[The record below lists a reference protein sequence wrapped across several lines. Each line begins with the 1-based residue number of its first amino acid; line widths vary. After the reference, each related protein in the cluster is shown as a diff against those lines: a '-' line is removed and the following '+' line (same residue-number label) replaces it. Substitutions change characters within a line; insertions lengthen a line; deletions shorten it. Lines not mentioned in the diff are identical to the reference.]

1 MIRLP
6 PRSTRTDTLFPYTT
20 LCRSGQVKRC
30 RSAKLDGCRTT
41 IVRDAR
47 AVIEKG
53 REREGLV
60 AQREPAARPKMRRA
74 EDCSREVGHR
84 QAGKQLLTAV
94 EQGGPGV
101 QDRRGTRLNSS
112 H

>member
-1 MIRLP
+1 MERRGGEDRL
-6 PRSTRTDTLFPYTT
+6 RLAVEDI
-20 LCRSGQVKRC
+20 LCAQRNFRACAEPQSAGQVKRC
-30 RSAKLDGCRTT
+30 RSAKFDGCRTT

-84 QAGKQLLTAV
+84 QA
-94 EQGGPGV
+94 
-101 QDRRGTRLNSS
+101 DRKSTRLNSS